1 MFCLPFLYLYFYC
14 GLLFP
19 LSRPMCFLWHK
30 CNEEMCNRIIG
41 ISPKTR
47 NCQRFFDTGS
57 RPLLFEMSAFHIKSN
72 EHLSTVIL
80 VPHFPVGDSECPNTQ
95 DTWISV
101 PDFIA
106 GLFDPN
112 LFLCC
117 HHLCC
122 CIATR
127 PHQAIMPL
135 FSASGIKFEAEDIG
149 VFLLHTAS
157 VFMFLSIPLACTL
170 MSNFKAGPC
179 DQP

>member
-112 LFLCC
+112 LFFVLPPFMLLYC
-117 HHLCC
+117 HKTTPSDNAPFFCQWDK
-122 CIATR
+122 IW
-127 PHQAIMPL
+127 
-135 FSASGIKFEAEDIG
+135 SGGHWSLPPSHCQCFY
-149 VFLLHTAS
+149 VS
-157 VFMFLSIPLACTL
+157 VHPTGLYPYVEL
-170 MSNFKAGPC
+170 
-179 DQP
+179 